1 MFDLGN
7 RPFSR
12 ASAATSGGRNAF
24 IEAALTGFQA
34 VFERLLKRLRR
45 NAGLR
50 GEAVFTRKPN
60 VNSMTAT
67 SRPILAYS
75 HVTRGFFRINED
87 NPACPRLSQTL
98 RQHTTIDAKPG
109 KDADEADLFAAFAGL
124 RGADEAAR
132 FLRDLTTPAELAAFA
147 ERWRIARLLDEGAL
161 SYREIAAATGASTT
175 TVGRVARFLREE
187 PHQGYR
193 IMLDR
198 LEAE

>member
-1 MFDLGN
+1 
-7 RPFSR
+7 
-12 ASAATSGGRNAF
+12 
-24 IEAALTGFQA
+24 
-34 VFERLLKRLRR
+34 
-45 NAGLR
+45 
-50 GEAVFTRKPN
+50 
-60 VNSMTAT
+60 MT
-67 SRPILAYS
+67 P
-75 HVTRGFFRINED
+75 
-87 NPACPRLSQTL
+87 
-98 RQHTTIDAKPG
+98 TIDAKPG

-132 FLRDLTTPAELAAFA
+132 FLRDLTTPAELSAFV

-193 IMLDR
+193 MMLDR